1 MGWERRAVDR
11 SGQELEIRLGCCI
24 IVIMS
29 GKVNSPWDVLA
40 LRRKLKRYE
49 KYGFTESMKNLHKLR
64 SLGLDKKM
72 IIAT

>member
-1 MGWERRAVDR
+1 
-11 SGQELEIRLGCCI
+11 
-24 IVIMS
+24 MS
-29 GKVNSPWDVLA
+29 GKVSPWDVLA

-72 IIAT
+72 IIATEVTRTLVWAAAKTKDSTEDE